1 MAGHSH
7 AANIKHRKAAVD
19 AKRGKVFTRYAKLI
33 MACVREKGKD
43 PDMNP
48 GLRLL
53 MDKARGVNMP
63 NDSIAR
69 AIKKG
74 AGELGGG
81 ALQENMYEG
90 YATDGVAVIL
100 EVLTD
105 NPNRTAPELKHL
117 FNKHNGNLGE
127 PGCVSWDFNKV
138 GLILVPVENNDE
150 EDLMIAALEAGADDM
165 SVVGDF
171 FEIKTS
177 AANMLK
183 VQEALSDYDL
193 ESAEITMIPNNFI
206 SLDIEAGLKV
216 LKFVEVFEEH
226 DDVKAVHH
234 NLKITDDLREALDNL
249 EG

>member
-19 AKRGKVFTRYAKLI
+19 AKRGKIFTRYAKLI

-43 PDMNP
+43 PAMNP

-53 MDKARGVNMP
+53 IDKARGVNMP
-63 NDSIAR
+63 NDSITR

-81 ALQENMYEG
+81 VLQENLYEG
-90 YATDGVAVIL
+90 YATNGVAIIL

-117 FNKHNGNLGE
+117 FNKYNGNLGE

-138 GLILVPVENNDE
+138 GIILIPCEGVDE
-150 EDLMIAALEAGADDM
+150 EELMMVALEAGADDVA
-165 SVVGDF
+165 VVGDF
-171 FEIKTS
+171 FEVTTPAAEMLRIQEELS
-177 AANMLK
+177 AY
-183 VQEALSDYDL
+183 EL
-193 ESAEITMIPNNFI
+193 ESAEVTMVPNNLI
-206 SLDIEAGLKV
+206 TLGVEDALKV
-216 LKFVEVFEEH
+216 LKFVEAFEDH

-234 NLKITDDLREALDNL
+234 NLEITEEIAVALD
-249 EG
+249 EAE